1 VGWAEPAVMTR
12 DIGGL
17 LEEYLSSARGNPF
30 EWGRHDC
37 VMFAANWVRFCTP
50 RDPAARWRGRYA
62 TRMEA
67 ARRIK
72 EAGADSMVAAGDI
85 LFGAAR
91 ALDRSI
97 DARRGDIGLSN
108 GAFGIVTGASA
119 IFLKPTVG
127 VTSVPVR
134 QLEKVWA
141 L

>member
-1 VGWAEPAVMTR
+1 MH
-12 DIGGL
+12 DIGVL
-17 LEEYLSSARGNPF
+17 LEEYLSTARQKPF

-37 VMFAANWVRFCTP
+37 VMFAANWVRLATM

-72 EAGADSMVAAGDI
+72 EAGADTMLAAGDI

-91 ALDRSI
+91 LLQRPI
-97 DARRGDIGLSN
+97 DARRGDVALHD

-119 IFLKPTVG
+119 VFLQPTVG
-127 VTSVPVR
+127 LAAVAVR
-134 QLEKVWA
+134 GTQRVWT

>member
-1 VGWAEPAVMTR
+1 MTR
-12 DIGGL
+12 DIGVA
-17 LEEYLSSARGNPF
+17 LEEYLAGARGHPF

-72 EAGADSMVAAGDI
+72 EAGADTMIAAGDI
-85 LFGAAR
+85 LFGA
-91 ALDRSI
+91 DRRI
-97 DARRGDIGLSN
+97 DRLVDARRGDIGLVS

-127 VTSVPVR
+127 VASVPLR
-134 QLEKVWA
+134 QVESVWS